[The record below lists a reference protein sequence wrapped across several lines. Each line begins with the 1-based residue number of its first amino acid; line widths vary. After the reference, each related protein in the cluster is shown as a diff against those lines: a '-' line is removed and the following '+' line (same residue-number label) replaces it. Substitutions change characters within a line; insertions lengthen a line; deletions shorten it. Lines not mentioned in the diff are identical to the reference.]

1 MEKLIDISGYVEK
14 EEDLV
19 KIDALEG
26 EFYNVLFP
34 APFRTWRKTG
44 DTEIGS
50 LQMTTDII
58 AWFENTA
65 ELESNVRKPNDKDVY
80 ITGSCAPYTRWKAVV
95 RGIDIKW
102 EKDGETD
109 IKVERKFASER
120 MLNMARLV
128 PEPDVYYSVG
138 KTAPFELFGVKPAW
152 ECVGSFLSHCG
163 DDFEK
168 NYRDGFRIGE
178 IGFGKGMFHL
188 YTEEGWQPIKIIE
201 PFENFSKHIFKDPV
215 SDRLYSIREGFKLG
229 TLEFFTPKET

>member
-19 KIDALEG
+19 KIEAVEG
-26 EFYNVLFP
+26 QFYNVLSP

-50 LQMTTDII
+50 LQKTTDII
-58 AWFENTA
+58 AWFANKA

-80 ITGSCAPYTRWKAVV
+80 ITGPSAPYTRWKAIV

-102 EKDGETD
+102 EEDGESD

-128 PEPDVYYSVG
+128 PEGDVYYSVG
-138 KTAPFELFGVKPAW
+138 KTAPFELYGVKPAW
-152 ECVGSFLSHCG
+152 ECVGAFLSHCG
-163 DDFEK
+163 DDFDRY
-168 NYRDGFRIGE
+168 YREGFSIGE
-178 IGFGKGMFHL
+178 IGFGKGLFHL
-188 YTEEGWQPIKIIE
+188 YTEEGWQPMKIIE
-201 PFENFSKHIFKDPV
+201 PFENFQKHIYKDQN

-229 TLEFFTPKET
+229 TLEFFTPKES